1 VALTVNADLA
11 GQLYSHIV
19 NRFENYNGEMA
30 TTRRYLDGDHVLPF
44 MPNQR
49 AQAAYQA
56 MAERSIDNWLPLVSD
71 TFVKRLFVEGYRPSN
86 TLDNAKPWEYWQA
99 NRLDARQTIVHR
111 GAIEYGEAY
120 VLVLPGTKKGEK
132 TPIIKPL
139 LPTNSIA
146 FYRDEDDEW
155 PYIAARRLTDKLDG
169 TRVLEV
175 YDEKSVYTFEQ
186 AAEYTV
192 PGENDGAGRP
202 TKEQPDWA
210 PVSKSDHNLGVVPFV
225 RFRES
230 LDERHVGLIY
240 PLIPDQE
247 RINEIVFAIHM
258 ALQYSVFRQRYVTGV
273 ALPEDDA
280 GNPINPF
287 QAGANTLWVSEDSET
302 KFGEFAQTMI
312 DGHLQA
318 YQKAVQTLA
327 AHAQID
333 PNLLTGDVINV
344 SSEALGSLQDST
356 TQRLNIYKM
365 IFGEAWEQVFRL
377 AATAAGDTKAA
388 EDESAQAR
396 WRDDS
401 SHEFLTTV
409 QGLAMLVE
417 KLGVPEQP
425 LWPKVPGFS
434 DQDIQAWT
442 EAAAKADKPDP
453 MAELLAKL
461 QTQATTPPALPGQ
474 PADGQQPPPV
484 PGQQPQAAQPKPPAV
499 NSGNP
504 AV

>member
-1 VALTVNADLA
+1 MALTVDTDLA
-11 GQLYSHIV
+11 AQLYGHIV
-19 NRFENYNGEMA
+19 NRFENPNGPMA

-49 AQAAYQA
+49 AQSAYQE
-56 MAERSIDNWLPLVSD
+56 MAKRSIDNWLPLVSD
-71 TFVKRLFVEGYRPSN
+71 TFVKRLYVEGYRPGN
-86 TLDNAKPWEYWQA
+86 TLDNSDPWEFWQA

-120 VLVLPGTKKGEK
+120 VLVLPGKKKGDVK

-139 LPTNSIA
+139 LPTHSIA

-155 PYIAARRLTDKLDG
+155 PYVAARKLTDKLDG

-175 YDEKSVYTFEQ
+175 YDENSVYTFEQ
-186 AAEYTV
+186 QAEYQE
-192 PGENDGAGRP
+192 PGANDGAGVP
-202 TKEQPDWA
+202 TTVKPDWA
-210 PVSKSDHNLGVVPFV
+210 QTDKREHGLGVVPFV

-230 LDERHVGLIY
+230 LDERRLGLIY

-273 ALPEDDA
+273 ALPEDAA

-287 QAGANTLWVSEDSET
+287 QAGANTLWISEDPDT

-377 AATAAGDTKAA
+377 AAAAAGNTEAA
-388 EDESAQAR
+388 EDESAQTR

-417 KLGVPEQP
+417 KLGVPEKP
-425 LWPKVPGFS
+425 LWPKIPGFS

-442 EAAAKADKPDP
+442 KAAEEADKPDP
-453 MAELLAKL
+453 LAALAASL
-461 QTQATTPPALPGQ
+461 QKQATTPPIPGAGAPAQPTQPGQ
-474 PADGQQPPPV
+474 PAQPPA
-484 PGQQPQAAQPKPPAV
+484 PGVNPNGPAV
-499 NSGNP
+499 
-504 AV
+504 A

>member
-1 VALTVNADLA
+1 VLVALTIDAALA
-11 GQLYSHIV
+11 GQLHDHIAK
-19 NRFENYNGEMA
+19 RFEDSNHEMA
-30 TTRRYLDGDHVLPF
+30 TTRRYLNGDHVLPF

-49 AQAAYQA
+49 AQAAYEE
-56 MAERSIDNWLPLVSD
+56 MAKRSISNWLPLVSD
-71 TFVKRLFVEGYRPSN
+71 TFVKRLFVEGYRPSD
-86 TLDNAKPWEYWQA
+86 TLDNSKPWDYWQA

-120 VLVLPGTKKGEK
+120 VLVLPGKRPNGDK

-155 PYIAARRLTDKLDG
+155 PYVAARLLTDRLDG

-175 YDEKSVYTFEQ
+175 YDETNVYTFERQ
-186 AAEYTV
+186 ASYQA
-192 PGENDGAGRP
+192 PGANDGAGAP
-202 TKEQPDWA
+202 STIEPDWVLA
-210 PVSKSDHNLGVVPFV
+210 NTKAHDLGVVPFV

-230 LDERHVGLIY
+230 LDERNHGLIY

-247 RINEIVFAIHM
+247 RINEITFAIHM

-273 ALPEDDA
+273 ALPEDNN

-287 QAGANTLWVSEDSET
+287 QAGPNTLWIAEDGET

-312 DGHLQA
+312 EGHLA
-318 YQKAVQTLA
+318 ALLRAVQTLA

-365 IFGEAWEQVFRL
+365 IFGESWEQVFRL
-377 AATAAGDTKAA
+377 AAAAAGDTKAA
-388 EDESAQAR
+388 EDESAQTR
-396 WRDDS
+396 WRDES

-434 DQDIQAWT
+434 DQDIQAWKD
-442 EAAAKADKPDP
+442 AADAADKPDP

-461 QTQATTPPALPGQ
+461 QTQATTPPAIPGQ
-474 PADGQQPPPV
+474 PADAQQPQQPPV
-484 PGQQPQAAQPKPPAV
+484 PGQQPPAV
-499 NSGNP
+499 KSGNP